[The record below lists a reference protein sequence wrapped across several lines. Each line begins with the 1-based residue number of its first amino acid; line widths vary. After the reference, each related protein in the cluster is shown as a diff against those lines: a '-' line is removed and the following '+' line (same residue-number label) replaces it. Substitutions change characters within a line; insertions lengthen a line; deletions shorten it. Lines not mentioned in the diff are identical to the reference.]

1 MPRNPSGDGA
11 AVGTRSHPDQRG
23 AQPVYQPQ
31 RLLPRRSLTSAAHR
45 CPSRPPW
52 VEGGREGG
60 AMNADRQRRMVK
72 RVLRVAGTVLAV
84 TLAVVSGASGAAG
97 ADGHELRPASG
108 SAGAA
113 SARWSWPVSPPR
125 ITVAYRAPAHAYGPG
140 HRGIDLASALGADVR
155 APDDGVVAFAGVVV
169 DRPLIT
175 IDHGDGLV
183 STMEPVSAIVPVGTS
198 VQRGEQVGTVAT
210 RGHTAPGEIHL
221 GARRDDVYLNPL
233 RLLGEV
239 PRAVLLPCCEPAQ
252 QPG

>member
-1 MPRNPSGDGA
+1 
-11 AVGTRSHPDQRG
+11 
-23 AQPVYQPQ
+23 
-31 RLLPRRSLTSAAHR
+31 
-45 CPSRPPW
+45 
-52 VEGGREGG
+52 
-60 AMNADRQRRMVK
+60 MNANRRRRMVK
-72 RVLRVAGTVLAV
+72 RVIRTAGAVLALTV
-84 TLAVVSGASGAAG
+84 AVAFSASGAAG
-97 ADGHELRPASG
+97 VDGHELRPARA
-108 SAGAA
+108 SADAG

-140 HRGIDLASALGADVR
+140 HRGIDLASAVDADVR

-175 IDHGDGLV
+175 IDHGGGLV
-183 STMEPVSAIVPVGTS
+183 STMEPVRATVPVGTS

-210 RGHTAPGEIHL
+210 GGHTTPGEIHL